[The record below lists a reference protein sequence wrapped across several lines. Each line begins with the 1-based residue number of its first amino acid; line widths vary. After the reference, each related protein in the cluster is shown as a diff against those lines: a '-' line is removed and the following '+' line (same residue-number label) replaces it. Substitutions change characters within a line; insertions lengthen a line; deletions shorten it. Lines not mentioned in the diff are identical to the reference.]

1 MSASLLHQRFKA
13 TTAMSPLQ
21 FQKQLRLQEA
31 RRLMLMDGLEAAS
44 ASHRVGY
51 GSPSQFSREY
61 RRLFGSRA
69 VLFLSSV
76 AFMGGTVAF
85 ASAASAPMLIWGR
98 ALQGIGEGIVVA
110 CCYALIPELFPRRL
124 VPQIFAIESVVWVL
138 AAFGGPL
145 VAGAIAEAA
154 SWRAAV
160 LVNIP
165 ASVAFVILV
174 PFRVPAG
181 RAAAKATLTGM
192 PIPQLGLI
200 VLGIFL
206 LSAGGVAGHRL
217 LSVLIMGGAGL
228 VLGLAVL
235 VDSRSAARVF
245 PTNAF
250 RLSDPMGAGL
260 LLVLLLSITEAPAS
274 VYAAFMG
281 QKLWSLNAVEAG
293 TLSATIA
300 ISWSLT
306 ALAVAHAPRFTASTY
321 VWPAPL
327 ILATGLAGNVVA
339 LGFASLPAGIVGQT
353 LIGASFGLSW
363 ARLCERVMDAAP
375 VAERDFAAS
384 ALPTV
389 LSAGLAIGAAFFG
402 ALAGWSNLKA
412 DDSATSRLGTRQGSR
427 TSSPATCS
435 SGFTTSRTV
444 RAATWTCAISAMS
457 TAGNSTS

>member
-1 MSASLLHQRFKA
+1 MFSIGIALHAFNTFIASTTMPAAAGELNTAALLSWTTSAYLTASIAGGAVAAVLKVRFGA
-13 TTAMSPLQ
+13 
-21 FQKQLRLQEA
+21 
-31 RRLMLMDGLEAAS
+31 
-44 ASHRVGY
+44 
-51 GSPSQFSREY
+51 
-61 RRLFGSRA
+61 RA
-69 VLFLSSV
+69 VLFLSSA
-76 AFMGGTVAF
+76 AFMAGTVAF
-85 ASAASAPMLIWGR
+85 ASAAAAPVLILGR
-98 ALQGIGEGIVVA
+98 ALQGVAEGIVVA

-160 LVNIP
+160 LVNVP
-165 ASVAFVILV
+165 ASAAFVILV
-174 PFRVPAG
+174 PFCVPAG
-181 RAAAKATLTGM
+181 RAAKATLIRM

-200 VLGIFL
+200 VLGISL
-206 LSAGGVAGHRL
+206 LSAGGVAGHPL
-217 LSVLIMGGAGL
+217 LSVLIMSGAGL
-228 VLGLAVL
+228 ALGLAVL
-235 VDSRSAARVF
+235 VDSRSATRVF

-260 LLVLLLSITEAPAS
+260 LLVLLLSMTEAPAS

-327 ILATGLAGNVVA
+327 ILAAGLAGNVVA
-339 LGFASLPAGIVGQT
+339 LGFASLPAAIVGQT

-412 DDSATSRLGTRQGSR
+412 DDSA
-427 TSSPATCS
+427 AE
-435 SGFTTSRTV
+435 
-444 RAATWTCAISAMS
+444 ISAVLIPLFALGAAMAGAS
-457 TAGNSTS
+457 TFVALRTTRSAMTQEPAAAP

>member
-1 MSASLLHQRFKA
+1 MLSAKYAAPTCMFSIGIALHAFNTFIASTTMPAAAGELNTAALLSWTTSAYLTASIAGGAAAAVLRVRFG
-13 TTAMSPLQ
+13 
-21 FQKQLRLQEA
+21 A
-31 RRLMLMDGLEAAS
+31 RT
-44 ASHRVGY
+44 
-51 GSPSQFSREY
+51 
-61 RRLFGSRA
+61 
-69 VLFLSSV
+69 VLFLSSI
-76 AFMGGTVAF
+76 AFMAGTVAF
-85 ASAASAPMLIWGR
+85 ASAAAAPLLICGR
-98 ALQGIGEGIVVA
+98 ALQGVAEGIVVA

-124 VPQIFAIESVVWVL
+124 VPQIFALESVVWVL

-165 ASVAFVILV
+165 ASAAFVILV
-174 PFRVPAG
+174 PFCVPAG
-181 RAAAKATLTGM
+181 KAAAKATLTGM

-235 VDSRSAARVF
+235 VDSRSATRVF

-260 LLVLLLSITEAPAS
+260 LLVLLLSMTEAPAS
-274 VYAAFMG
+274 IYAAFMG

-306 ALAVAHAPRFTASTY
+306 AIVVAHAPRFTASTY

-327 ILATGLAGNVVA
+327 ILAAGLAGNVVA
-339 LGFASLPAGIVGQT
+339 LGFASLPAAIVGQI

-412 DDSATSRLGTRQGSR
+412 DDSA
-427 TSSPATCS
+427 AE
-435 SGFTTSRTV
+435 
-444 RAATWTCAISAMS
+444 ISAVLIPLFALGAAIAGAS
-457 TAGNSTS
+457 TFVALRTTRSAMTQEPAAAP

>member
-1 MSASLLHQRFKA
+1 
-13 TTAMSPLQ
+13 
-21 FQKQLRLQEA
+21 
-31 RRLMLMDGLEAAS
+31 
-44 ASHRVGY
+44 
-51 GSPSQFSREY
+51 
-61 RRLFGSRA
+61 
-69 VLFLSSV
+69 
-76 AFMGGTVAF
+76 
-85 ASAASAPMLIWGR
+85 MLIWGR
-98 ALQGIGEGIVVA
+98 ALQGVAEGIVVA

-124 VPQIFAIESVVWVL
+124 VPQIFAIESVVRVL

-174 PFRVPAG
+174 PFCVPAG

-217 LSVLIMGGAGL
+217 LSVLIMSGAGL
-228 VLGLAVL
+228 ALGLAVL
-235 VDSRSAARVF
+235 VDSRSATRVF

-260 LLVLLLSITEAPAS
+260 LLVLLLSMTEAPAS

-327 ILATGLAGNVVA
+327 ILAAGLAGNVVA
-339 LGFASLPAGIVGQT
+339 LGFASLPAAIVGQT

-412 DDSATSRLGTRQGSR
+412 DDSA
-427 TSSPATCS
+427 AE
-435 SGFTTSRTV
+435 
-444 RAATWTCAISAMS
+444 ISAVLIPLFALGAAMAGAS
-457 TAGNSTS
+457 TFVALRTTRSAMTQEPAAAP

>member
-1 MSASLLHQRFKA
+1 MFSIGIALHAFNTFIASTTMPAAAGELNTAALLSWTTSAYLTASIAGGAVAAVLKVRFGA
-13 TTAMSPLQ
+13 
-21 FQKQLRLQEA
+21 
-31 RRLMLMDGLEAAS
+31 
-44 ASHRVGY
+44 
-51 GSPSQFSREY
+51 
-61 RRLFGSRA
+61 RA
-69 VLFLSSV
+69 VLFLSSA
-76 AFMGGTVAF
+76 AFMAGTVAF
-85 ASAASAPMLIWGR
+85 ASAAAAPVLILGR
-98 ALQGIGEGIVVA
+98 ALQGVAEGIVVA

-160 LVNIP
+160 LVNVP
-165 ASVAFVILV
+165 ASAAFVILV
-174 PFRVPAG
+174 PFCVPAG
-181 RAAAKATLTGM
+181 RAAKATLIRM

-200 VLGIFL
+200 VLGISL

-217 LSVLIMGGAGL
+217 LSVLIMSGAGL
-228 VLGLAVL
+228 ALGLAVL
-235 VDSRSAARVF
+235 VDSRSATRVF

-260 LLVLLLSITEAPAS
+260 LLVLLLSMTEAPAS

-327 ILATGLAGNVVA
+327 ILAAGLAGNVVA
-339 LGFASLPAGIVGQT
+339 LGFASLPAAIVGQT

-412 DDSATSRLGTRQGSR
+412 DDSA
-427 TSSPATCS
+427 AE
-435 SGFTTSRTV
+435 
-444 RAATWTCAISAMS
+444 ISAVLIPLFALGAAMAGAS
-457 TAGNSTS
+457 TFVALRTTRSAMTQEPAAAP